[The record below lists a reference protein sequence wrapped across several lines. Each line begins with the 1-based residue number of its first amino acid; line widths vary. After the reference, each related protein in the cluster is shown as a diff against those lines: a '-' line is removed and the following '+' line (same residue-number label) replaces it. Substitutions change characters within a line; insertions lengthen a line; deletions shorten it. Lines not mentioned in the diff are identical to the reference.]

1 MPASSGLPIGRS
13 VTGRPIGYRAHFGVA
28 VSSVT
33 DRLPKYA
40 SLLGVERWTGV
51 HFRVAPGS
59 LEHSIFNGQVV
70 DNAWL
75 LAITDVADFGMEL
88 LQGTREPTDYG
99 QTVERIGE
107 GIHHVLVRRD
117 LSDVEWSALRAW
129 MESMGIAVVMSGRVR
144 WGAAEFYYLDTR
156 AALGGYLLEVIITHN
171 QPDAPAR
178 SASDWRFELDFTTK
192 A

>member
-117 LSDVEWSALRAW
+117 LSPMW
-129 MESMGIAVVMSGRVR
+129 SGRRCARGWSPWV
-144 WGAAEFYYLDTR
+144 
-156 AALGGYLLEVIITHN
+156 LL
-171 QPDAPAR
+171 
-178 SASDWRFELDFTTK
+178 W
-192 A
+192 